1 MSFRVSQS
9 RPRPRVH
16 FEFTG
21 LSGFLNFWDSE
32 CYRPRVPAGCKWALI
47 LCKGANSPSVN
58 YRRQQWSARSDKF
71 WSAPRCKLK
80 IKMCQNIYRSFH
92 ISLKPICTP
101 FLVSDHEGVETM
113 NAYAP
118 LDWPAGG
125 WGRNLKSVPPPHRP
139 PPPLSQRLPLFLT
152 MNAERYVCWAV
163 SNKHNFPS
171 NLEK

>member
-71 WSAPRCKLK
+71 WSAPRCKLN
-80 IKMCQNIYRSFH
+80 IKMCQNILTGALKLSETNLHAFPRLWSWRRWDDECLCPVRLAGRRLGTEFEIGSTPASTTTPSFPK
-92 ISLKPICTP
+92 IASI
-101 FLVSDHEGVETM
+101 SDHECREVC
-113 NAYAP
+113 
-118 LDWPAGG
+118 
-125 WGRNLKSVPPPHRP
+125 V
-139 PPPLSQRLPLFLT
+139 LSSF
-152 MNAERYVCWAV
+152 E
-163 SNKHNFPS
+163 
-171 NLEK
+171 